1 MIENIQDI
9 KVEITVIFG
18 SKKMSIQ
25 EIMKTNHG
33 SIIELNTK
41 VGEPLVFCVNGKRFG
56 TCEIVKMQNEKLGMK
71 IIEIF
76 KKK

>member
-1 MIENIQDI
+1 MIDGIKDI
-9 KVEITVIFG
+9 KVEITVILG

-25 EIMKTNHG
+25 EIMKTTHG

-41 VGEPLVFCVNGKRFG
+41 VGEPLVFYVNGKRFG
-56 TCEIVKMQNEKLGMK
+56 TCEIVKMSNEKLGMK
-71 IIEIF
+71 IKEIF